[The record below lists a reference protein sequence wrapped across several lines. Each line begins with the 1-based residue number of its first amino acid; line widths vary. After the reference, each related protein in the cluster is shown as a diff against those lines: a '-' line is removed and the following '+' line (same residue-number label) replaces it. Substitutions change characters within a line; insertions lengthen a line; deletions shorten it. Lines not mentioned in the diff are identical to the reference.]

1 MPNYSNTSATSISSG
16 FQNYTVTSGSVSV
29 GAQVLGAFGFQQYY
43 ITIPLNNS
51 NAVSEVQTKCSLDS
65 YWNLVDGTVV
75 RRYPDWA
82 TSNYEISSMVYFTG
96 GNLIIY
102 TYLVELTG
110 APQAIPAF
118 TIDARAFLF
127 KAPF

>member
-16 FQNYTVTSGSVSV
+16 FQNYTVKDGSVSV
-29 GAQVLGAFGFQQYY
+29 GAQTLGAFGFQQYT
-43 ITIPLNNS
+43 ITIPLENN
-51 NAVSEVQTKCSLDS
+51 NAISEVQLKCSLDS
-65 YWNLVDGTVV
+65 FWSLVDGTVF
-75 RRYPDWA
+75 RRYPTWA
-82 TSNYEISSMVYFTG
+82 ISNYELSSMVYFTG

-102 TYLVELTG
+102 TYLVDLTG
-110 APQAIPAF
+110 ASQSIPAF